1 MDTGAD
7 WERRVVGRS
16 LRGATER
23 SVDRGR
29 ALIRAAATV
38 LERGGGD
45 DITVQEVA
53 DEAGQSLR
61 TLYQHFASKDDLL
74 LAVFEEAM
82 RRYAELIEGAI
93 AGFDDPLDRLAGA
106 VVAAVRM
113 PEVGADGLHRGLAR
127 LRLRLS
133 EVQPELIGRAQASL
147 TALVRELVGAAAT
160 AGRIDVDDADAATFM
175 LLSLNAAVITT
186 DTLGNDAGV
195 RRPDVDELVGVCL
208 RGLGADLPDGWFERI
223 DGGLRLP
230 SAAPKRR
237 RRAPAPR

>member
-1 MDTGAD
+1 MATGAD

-38 LERGGGD
+38 LERSGGD

-61 TLYQHFASKDDLL
+61 TLYQHFESKDDLL

-82 RRYAELIEGAI
+82 RRYAELIETAI
-93 AGFDDPLDRLAGA
+93 SGFDDPLDRLAAA

-113 PEVGADGLHRGLAR
+113 PDVGPGGLHRSLAR

-133 EVQPELIGRAQASL
+133 EVQPELIGRAQSSL
-147 TALVRELVGAAAT
+147 TLLVRDLVGEAAT
-160 AGRIDVDDADAATFM
+160 AGRIRVADADAATFM
-175 LLSLNAAVITT
+175 LLALNAASITA

-195 RRPDVDELVGVCL
+195 RPPDVADLAAFCL
-208 RGLGADLPDGWFERI
+208 RGLGADLADGWFERI
-223 DGGLRLP
+223 DGALRLP
-230 SAAPKRR
+230 GSGAKQRR
-237 RRAPAPR
+237 RTPTP